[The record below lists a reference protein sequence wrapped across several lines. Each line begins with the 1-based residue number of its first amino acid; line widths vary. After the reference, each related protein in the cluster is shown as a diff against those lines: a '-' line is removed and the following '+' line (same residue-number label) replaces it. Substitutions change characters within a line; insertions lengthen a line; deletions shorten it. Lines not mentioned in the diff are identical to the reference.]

1 MNDHSYS
8 CILWSNHETDACC
21 LKQQQISM
29 MYKQPLRENILLLID
44 VKILKVRY
52 MTSVYFSLASFANNL
67 Y

>member
-1 MNDHSYS
+1 
-8 CILWSNHETDACC
+8 
-21 LKQQQISM
+21 M